1 MTDSQGGLCLP
12 GTLVPEQSQTRI
24 RRGEWEK
31 AGPAKFL
38 PRGLLYN
45 NNISVVE
52 AGDAARQVVEERA
65 A

>member
-12 GTLVPEQSQTRI
+12 GNLVPEQSQTRI

-38 PRGLLYN
+38 LRGLLLLN
-45 NNISVVE
+45 VVE
-52 AGDAARQVVEERA
+52 AGDPARQVVEERA